1 MDGLEHILAAQDG
14 IITRQQALAAITPSR
29 LERLLGRRWR
39 VILPGIYAAQTGPL
53 TPKHKARV
61 ALLYGGEHAQ
71 LDDLSSLTRH
81 GLRYLPSDEREFI
94 LIPADQKRQSREF
107 VVVRRTF
114 YLPKP
119 LLAPGRMPVTPLS
132 RALTDFALRHENE
145 RQVRAVLMS
154 SVQKRKLSV
163 SELDAEVA
171 TAPSR
176 GLKRYLRVL
185 DELHAGVRSVGE
197 GDVRRLCA
205 RSKILP
211 TPLFNPLLQLPDGR
225 KISPD
230 LLLEEAALVH
240 ETNGREPHYEE
251 EDAFDSMQERHD
263 AMTTAGLTALHNSPR
278 LIATTGPRILR
289 ELETIYLRDRG
300 RGLPPGVVILRR
312 SAQ

>member
-39 VILPGIYAAQTGPL
+39 VILPGIYAALTGPL
-53 TPKHKARV
+53 TPKQKARV

>member
-53 TPKHKARV
+53 TPKQKARV

-154 SVQKRKLSV
+154 SVQKRKVSV

-263 AMTTAGLTALHNSPR
+263 AMTTAGLPALHNSPR

>member
-53 TPKHKARV
+53 TPKQKARV

-263 AMTTAGLTALHNSPR
+263 AMTTAGLPALHNSPR

>member
-53 TPKHKARV
+53 TPKQKARV

>member
-53 TPKHKARV
+53 TPKQKARV

-132 RALTDFALRHENE
+132 RALTDFALRPENE
-145 RQVRAVLMS
+145 RQGRAVLMS

-263 AMTTAGLTALHNSPR
+263 AMTTAGLPALHNSPR

>member
-53 TPKHKARV
+53 TPKQKARV

-154 SVQKRKLSV
+154 SVQKRKVSV

-171 TAPSR
+171 TAPSH